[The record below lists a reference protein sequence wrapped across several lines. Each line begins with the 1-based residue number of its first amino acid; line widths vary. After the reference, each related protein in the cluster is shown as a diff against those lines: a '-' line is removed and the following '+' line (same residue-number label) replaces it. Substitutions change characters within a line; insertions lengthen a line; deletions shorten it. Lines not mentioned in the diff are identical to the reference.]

1 MATRTIFEVIE
12 AGLTTSFI
20 TNFALAAVMKLSMK
34 RIWGIINTLQ
44 ILTILP
50 KLVKSLP
57 SNLISCLQ
65 NIQDIVSLKLIPKP
79 WVVSIIE
86 SMRNSINSRAGNSE
100 KSRFLQE
107 TAGQFKSDP
116 DSSPNLL
123 DDIGY
128 LVIMVGAFLLGL
140 SGLVILLLL
149 SKRLKK

>member
-1 MATRTIFEVIE
+1 MIE
-12 AGLTTSFI
+12 AGLTTSFV

-34 RIWGIINTLQ
+34 RIWGIINTPQ

-57 SNLISCLQ
+57 SNLSSCLQ
-65 NIQDIVSLKLIPKP
+65 SIQDIVSLKLIPKP
-79 WVVSIIE
+79 WVVSIIQ
-86 SMRNSINSRAGNSE
+86 SLRNSINSYAGNTT
-100 KSRFLQE
+100 KSRLLQE

-116 DSSPNLL
+116 DTSPNLL

-128 LVIMVGAFLLGL
+128 LVIMAGAFLLGL

>member
-1 MATRTIFEVIE
+1 MIE
-12 AGLTTSFI
+12 AGLTTSFV

-57 SNLISCLQ
+57 SNLSSCLQ
-65 NIQDIVSLKLIPKP
+65 SIQDIVSLKLIPKP
-79 WVVSIIE
+79 WVVSIIQ
-86 SMRNSINSRAGNSE
+86 SLRNSINSYAGNTT
-100 KSRFLQE
+100 KSRLLQE
-107 TAGQFKSDP
+107 TSGHFKSDP

-128 LVIMVGAFLLGL
+128 LVIMAGAFLFGL
-140 SGLVILLLL
+140 AGLVILLLL